1 MKVLKKE
8 TEKLLKIIKYIIN
21 FLIQKQH
28 IFYMTLPLLAMDII
42 TRLFGYNIDFYSI
55 GGISPNLFTITWLIL
70 FIGLTLGTSKKIGK
84 IIYLTINI
92 LFLIIFLVNNV
103 YYSMTST
110 FFDFN
115 LLESASEGAPYIID
129 TIKNANILVY
139 ISFIS
144 IIFLIYHGY
153 KRIPYKTKNNP
164 KLILSI
170 IIIFLISHII
180 TPLTL
185 GKANEELT
193 WSSWRNPRNIYMS
206 FNDSNKSLKVSGLFE
221 YTIRNFYVTYLKTD
235 EIENYEDEQFLE
247 SAFANY
253 EGEYKNKYTGKFKN
267 KNLIFV
273 QLEGTD
279 NWLINKSD
287 TPTLYNMMK
296 SSFNFTNHYSYY
308 NGGGSTFN
316 SEFAVNTGFITPLSY
331 TQNAYTF
338 NKNNF
343 PYSMANLFKNDGY
356 IVNAFHMNT
365 GEYYSRTANYL
376 NWGYNNYY
384 GLIDIEEYT
393 DESYTLDRELILN
406 EKFNELIFP
415 NDTTF
420 VDYIIA
426 YSGHLPFTN
435 TKGVCK
441 QLVTED
447 IIKELGLFEKYNEGL
462 INLSYKKETKENNP
476 LETNLILVIKE
487 TFTNDSE
494 DKIHEIIIKEMT
506 EEECVRRQAKE
517 TDYMMEL
524 LLENLKEKNLLDN
537 TVIVVFT
544 DHYLYTLEDKTLLDK
559 YKETKNNLINK
570 TPFFIWS
577 NNTKEVKI
585 KEPTSQL
592 NILPTVL
599 NLFGMEYNPNNYIGE
614 DALNPKYDGIVFFND
629 YSWYDGNVYVE
640 DGEVTNNKNISYD
653 KLEEKNYYIN
663 YITKKNDLAL
673 KFNYFKLKK

>member
-1 MKVLKKE
+1 
-8 TEKLLKIIKYIIN
+8 
-21 FLIQKQH
+21 
-28 IFYMTLPLLAMDII
+28 
-42 TRLFGYNIDFYSI
+42 
-55 GGISPNLFTITWLIL
+55 
-70 FIGLTLGTSKKIGK
+70 
-84 IIYLTINI
+84 
-92 LFLIIFLVNNV
+92 
-103 YYSMTST
+103 
-110 FFDFN
+110 
-115 LLESASEGAPYIID
+115 
-129 TIKNANILVY
+129 
-139 ISFIS
+139 
-144 IIFLIYHGY
+144 
-153 KRIPYKTKNNP
+153 
-164 KLILSI
+164 
-170 IIIFLISHII
+170 
-180 TPLTL
+180 
-185 GKANEELT
+185 
-193 WSSWRNPRNIYMS
+193 MS
-206 FNDSNKSLKVSGLFE
+206 FNDSNKSLKISGIYE

-235 EIENYEDEQFLE
+235 EVENYEDEQFL
-247 SAFANY
+247 SLAFSDY
-253 EGEYKNKYTGKFKN
+253 GEYKNKYTGIFQN

-279 NWLINKSD
+279 NWLINEKD
-287 TPTLYNMMK
+287 TPTLYKMMK

-338 NKNNF
+338 NKNSF
-343 PYSMANLFKNDGY
+343 PYSMANLFKQNGY

-406 EKFNELIFP
+406 EKFNELMFP
-415 NDTTF
+415 NDTNF

-441 QLVTED
+441 LLY
-447 IIKELGLFEKYNEGL
+447 ELDNQP
-462 INLSYKKETKENNP
+462 KENDNNKENSEVE
-476 LETNLILVIKE
+476 ETLFIQ
-487 TFTNDSE
+487 
-494 DKIHEIIIKEMT
+494 MT

-524 LLENLKEKNLLDN
+524 LLQNLEEKNLIDN

-544 DHYLYTLEDKTLLDK
+544 DHYLYTLEDKSLLDK
-559 YKETKNNLINK
+559 YKETDNNLINH

-577 NNTKEVKI
+577 TDTKQTNI

-599 NLFGMEYNPNNYIGE
+599 NLFGMDYNPNNYIGE
-614 DALNPKYDGIVFFND
+614 DALNPKYDGIVFFSD

-640 DGEVTNNKNISYD
+640 NGEVTNNKNIYYN

-673 KFNYFKLKK
+673 KFNYFKQKKKETN